1 MRLAA
6 LTLIG
11 SLALAGVA
19 ASASAAPAVPNLPS
33 SSNLIQVS
41 GGCGP
46 GYHPNGWGYCTPN
59 YYSSPAWYGY
69 GYGPYYSGVY
79 YGGYYPR
86 HHHHHRGQW

>member
-19 ASASAAPAVPNLPS
+19 ASANAAPAVPAPQPT
-33 SSNLIQVS
+33 SNLIQVS

-46 GYHPNGWGYCTPN
+46 AYHPNGWGYCVPN
-59 YYSSPAWYGY
+59 HYGY
-69 GYGPYYSGVY
+69 PVG
-79 YGGYYPR
+79 YGGYYAPHYGGPYYGGGYY
-86 HHHHHRGQW
+86 HHWHHRWHW